1 MYLCEACG
9 GTLGPALFE
18 ISDLP
23 LVDSFCPT
31 PLLSAEVPKVSISVR
46 QCNNCS
52 TIQIASP
59 PDTSEIYKNYIYESS
74 SSPDLENHF
83 AKFAAFVSDLVV
95 NKESPILE
103 IGANDGLLL
112 SHLAVLGFN
121 RLVAV
126 DPSPQTASIQLEQ
139 VEVVNDFF
147 SSVSMQCYEIG
158 SFSTIIANNCF
169 SHIPRLS
176 DALKLCAKL
185 LHQDGSVI
193 VEVQSTL
200 DLVEGVVFDYI
211 YHEHYFYHSATSFAK
226 LAGFSGL
233 EVYSIHHVDT
243 KGGSYRFL
251 LGHPG
256 QHLIDGSVRYWA
268 FREEVAGLH
277 SIVTWRRL
285 QTYLQQ
291 VRAWVHDWVASSNTA
306 IFGYGACAT
315 GTVFLNYMGL
325 DTAISA
331 IVDDNVKRQGL
342 FAPGTSIPVLALDQV
357 SEGSRCLLLAW
368 RHRSLIIP
376 KLRKMGVPSL
386 TPLPSVIIDV

>member
-1 MYLCEACG
+1 MYRCEACG
-9 GTLGPALFE
+9 GSLGPALFE

-23 LVDSFCPT
+23 LVDSFSST
-31 PLLSAEVPKVSISVR
+31 PLLAADVPKFSIAVC

-59 PDTSEIYKNYIYESS
+59 PDTSEIYKNYLYESS
-74 SSPDLENHF
+74 SSPDLESHF
-83 AKFAAFVSDLVV
+83 TKFAAFVSELVV
-95 NKESPILE
+95 NRESPVLE

-112 SHLAVLGFN
+112 GHLAAHGFS

-147 SSVSMQCYEIG
+147 SSVSMRSYENG

-176 DALKLCAKL
+176 DALKLCAEL
-185 LHQDGSVI
+185 LHQDGSII

-200 DLVEGVVFDYI
+200 DLVEEVVFDYI

-226 LAGFSGL
+226 LAGIAGL

-256 QHLIDGSVRYWA
+256 RHLVDGSVRYWA

-285 QTYLQQ
+285 QAYLQQ
-291 VRAWVHDWVASSNTA
+291 VRAWVHDWVAASDA
-306 IFGYGACAT
+306 PIFGYGACAT

-325 DTAISA
+325 GTVLCA

-368 RHRSLIIP
+368 RHRSLILP
-376 KLRKMGVPSL
+376 KLREMGVSSL